1 LDSRFPNIRERN
13 PGKGPA
19 AWFCSE
25 QSHGTRRTAIPHTG
39 QDTTMTTAV
48 AAGIDAGKSYLDVG
62 IEPSRKHFRVANAA
76 AGIEDA
82 IARLQQAKVSK
93 VVLEAIGPFAQ
104 VAVRRLVAAGFEV
117 GLINPRRIKAFREA
131 EGKRAKTDRLD
142 ARLIARFAV
151 QMTDALRPVPSESQQ
166 LLKVLATRRRQL
178 VEMIAMEKTRLKQ
191 ATDLELCQSH
201 RTAIAV
207 LGAERTR
214 IEADLEARLAADATA
229 QRRKFVLLSIPGFGP
244 AVSTTL
250 IIDLPELGTLDRR
263 AIASLAGLAPHPNQS
278 GTSIGR
284 NQIGGGRPCVRT
296 ALYMAGLVASRC
308 NPRFRTEYQAMRAN
322 GKPAKVAI
330 IAIAR
335 KLLVL
340 ANSLLKQDCLYDPD
354 YADANITH

>member
-1 LDSRFPNIRERN
+1 
-13 PGKGPA
+13 
-19 AWFCSE
+19 
-25 QSHGTRRTAIPHTG
+25 
-39 QDTTMTTAV
+39 MTTAL
-48 AAGIDAGKSYLDVG
+48 AAGIDAGKRYLDVG

-82 IARLQQAKVSK
+82 IARLRDAGVRK
-93 VVLEAIGPFAQ
+93 VVLEAIGPFAHA
-104 VAVRRLVAAGFEV
+104 AVKQLVAEGFEV

-166 LLKVLATRRRQL
+166 ALKGLATRRRQL

-191 ATDLELCQSH
+191 VVEPWLCESH
-201 RTAIAV
+201 RATIAALTV
-207 LGAERTR
+207 ERKR
-214 IEADLEARLAADATA
+214 IEADIESRLAADQPAM
-229 QRRKFVLLSIPGFGP
+229 RKMSILISLPGFGP
-244 AVSTTL
+244 AITTTL
-250 IIDLPELGTLDRR
+250 ITDLPELGTLDRR
-263 AIASLAGLAPHPNQS
+263 AIASLAGLAPHPSQS

-308 NPRFRTEYQAMRAN
+308 DPRFRAEYRAMRTD

-330 IAIAR
+330 IAVAR

-340 ANSLLKQDCLYDPD
+340 ANSLVKHDKLYDPG
-354 YADANITH
+354 YSSHTTIH